1 MDNKVYIGYARVS
14 TAEQNEERQLVSFDS
29 FPFQI
34 SKVFIDKCS
43 GKNMNRPQLQAMLEY
58 VREGDAVVVS
68 DFSRLAR
75 STRDM
80 LQIVHDLTEKKVSLI
95 SLKESVNTDTPQGQ
109 FMLTVFAALAELER
123 ATILQRQ
130 REGIA
135 IAKQNGKYK
144 GRKPMPLDESKF
156 RAECKKWRN
165 GEQTAVETIR
175 KMNMKRGR
183 FYKTVKRLG
192 L

>member
-1 MDNKVYIGYARVS
+1 MENKVYIGYARVS

-58 VREGDAVVVS
+58 VREGDTVVVS

-80 LQIVHDLTEKKVSLI
+80 LQIVHDLPEKKVSLI
-95 SLKESVNTDTPQGQ
+95 SLKENLDTNTPQGK

-123 ATILQRQ
+123 ETILQRQ

-156 RAECKKWRN
+156 CAECKKWRN
-165 GEQTAVETIR
+165 GEQTATETIR

-183 FYKTVKRLG
+183 FYKNVHDMG
-192 L
+192 I

>member
-1 MDNKVYIGYARVS
+1 
-14 TAEQNEERQLVSFDS
+14 
-29 FPFQI
+29 
-34 SKVFIDKCS
+34 
-43 GKNMNRPQLQAMLEY
+43 
-58 VREGDAVVVS
+58 
-68 DFSRLAR
+68 
-75 STRDM
+75 
-80 LQIVHDLTEKKVSLI
+80 
-95 SLKESVNTDTPQGQ
+95 
-109 FMLTVFAALAELER
+109 MLTVFAALAELER
-123 ATILQRQ
+123 ETILQRQ

-144 GRKPMPLDESKF
+144 GRKPMPLDEAKF

-165 GEQTAVETIR
+165 GEQTATETIR